1 MAVGDF
7 VFFRRNQTFAYT
19 ALEIVNI
26 TLIVCRFGATMRE
39 DISHVISSMLH
50 SNTALDLGRVLT
62 KENTFDAAV
71 LRSFL
76 FDSFSDESDMEDFFS
91 DANLDESFLRGFM
104 AGLIQCLLVERSRGE
119 VMGRPSHADLL
130 KMYDAAAGYMLESS
144 M

>member
-1 MAVGDF
+1 MKEDF
-7 VFFRRNQTFAYT
+7 SQ
-19 ALEIVNI
+19 I
-26 TLIVCRFGATMRE
+26 
-39 DISHVISSMLH
+39 ISSMLH

>member
-7 VFFRRNQTFAYT
+7 VFFRRNQTSAYT
-19 ALEIVNI
+19 VLEIVNI

-71 LRSFL
+71 LRAFL
-76 FDSFSDESDMEDFFS
+76 FDSFNDESDMEDFFADS
-91 DANLDESFLRGFM
+91 NLDESFLRGFM
-104 AGLIQCLLVERSRGE
+104 AGLVQCLLIEKSRGE
-119 VMGRPSHADLL
+119 VMGRASHADLL
-130 KMYDAAAGYMLESS
+130 RMYDAASAYMLESS